1 MAGAPQGSLGGLV
14 QWRQG
19 EARRTVGLFLY
30 LALVVGAFITARVA
44 RDALFLSRYD
54 IGTLPYMYAWVA
66 LVMVVA
72 GAAYSRVADRF
83 RHQNLGLVLTASLLS
98 LVLVLRGLVAG
109 RLPWVYPVL
118 YVFVEMMGGLLTIQ
132 FWTFAHDVFDTRQA
146 KRLFGLVG
154 AGGVVAS
161 VVVGL
166 TIGGVGRILGAENLL
181 LVCAALLFMCL
192 VLQTLLRRIAPADVP
207 APKESPAGRRR
218 SLLSDWTQV
227 FSVRHMRWVAW
238 ITVLTF
244 AVVTVVDFQ
253 FKVVARYAHLNRE
266 NELAAFFGA
275 FHGVCGLMS
284 ILVQVLLTSRLM
296 TRWGVAR
303 TLAVMPALLLMGTAT
318 FMVVPALWS
327 ATLLRGT
334 DAVLRYTLHDAASQ
348 VLYLPLSGR
357 WSGRAR
363 AFVDGVLK
371 HLAQGLA
378 GLAIA
383 ILAPRLDPHVEWL
396 GFGSVV
402 GLIPWLGATWSLR
415 REYVRALSDTLEERR
430 RISLNSVASMAADEQ
445 ALGLVRETLA
455 ASDEHHV
462 LHALEILPFMR
473 RQDWSRDLDR
483 LLEHE
488 SPRIRQEALRLLANE
503 NAAPFLERIRAR
515 MADAD
520 PGVRAE
526 AVGTYCSMLQERA
539 LPRVEGFLDD
549 EAFEVRGAAISGFL
563 RFGGLDG
570 ILAAAE
576 PLKVLLQ
583 SPQAEARGCG
593 ARVVGQSGIRSLF
606 RNLLPLLA
614 DPDHGVRVHAVE
626 AAGRLGSAEL
636 LLPLLQ
642 RLADRHTRRAAV
654 QSIAAFGSRAHAT
667 LRIVLANPREDPNI
681 RRQVPRVLSR
691 IGEQGSL
698 DLLTR
703 ALEDQDAR
711 LRHAALQGIVSLR
724 ERFASLRADRESLRR
739 LLHTELK
746 QVYQFQAILC
756 ETEPLQAE
764 LLKDCLENLRQQ
776 ALERVWLLLRSLF
789 PEPAMESALR
799 NLASPHRTI
808 RANALEVLENLLDEE
823 NRRCVVPII
832 ESPSQRLV
840 QIGDAL
846 FVLMHRDGPGWL
858 SELLGSA
865 HAWTVVCALDA
876 IRRRA
881 LAGFSS
887 LIRGLLGHPEA
898 LVREEARLCLDG
910 IGVAGEASGSSE

>member
-1 MAGAPQGSLGGLV
+1 MAETPHGRLGGLG

-19 EARRTVGLFLY
+19 EAGRTMSLFLY
-30 LALVVGAFITARVA
+30 LALVVGSFITARVA

-54 IGTLPYMYAWVA
+54 IGALPYMYAWVA
-66 LVMVVA
+66 LAMVLA

-83 RHQNLGLVLTASLLS
+83 RHHSLGLALTAGHIA
-98 LVLVLRGLVAG
+98 LVLVLRGLVAW

-118 YVFVEMMGGLLTIQ
+118 YVFVEIMGGLLTIQ

-146 KRLFGLVG
+146 KRLFGIVG

-166 TIGGVGRILGAENLL
+166 TIGGVGRVVGADNLL
-181 LVCAALLFMCL
+181 LVCAALLLACL
-192 VLQTLLRRIAPADVP
+192 VLQVTLRRIVPVEAP
-207 APKESPAGRRR
+207 APKDAPAGRRR

-244 AVVTVVDFQ
+244 VVVTVVDFQ

-266 NELAAFFGA
+266 NELAAFLGT
-275 FHGVCGLMS
+275 FHGVCGLVS
-284 ILVQVLLTSRLM
+284 ILVQVLLTGRLI

-303 TLAVMPALLLMGTAT
+303 TLAVMPTLLLMGTAV
-318 FMVVPALWS
+318 FLVVPALWS
-327 ATLLRGT
+327 VTLLRGT
-334 DAVLRYTLHDAASQ
+334 DSVLRYTVHDAASQ

-371 HLAQGLA
+371 HLAQGMA

-402 GLIPWLGATWSLR
+402 CLLPWLGATWTLR
-415 REYVRALSDTLEERR
+415 REYVRALSDTLDERR
-430 RISLNSVASMAADEQ
+430 RVSTGTAISLAKDEQ

-455 ASDEHHV
+455 APDEHHV
-462 LHALEILPFMR
+462 LHALEILPFIR
-473 RQDWSRDLDR
+473 RQDWSQDLDR

-488 SPRIRQEALRLLANE
+488 SPRIRQEALRLMAHE
-503 NAAPFLERIRAR
+503 NATPFLERIRAR
-515 MADAD
+515 MEDAD
-520 PGVRAE
+520 PGVRSE

-539 LPRVEGFLDD
+539 LPRVERFLDD
-549 EAFEVRGAAISGFL
+549 ESFEVRSAAISGFL

-583 SPQAEARGCG
+583 APQAEARGCG
-593 ARVVGQSGIRSLF
+593 TRVVGQSGIRSLY
-606 RNLLPLLA
+606 RNLLPLLD
-614 DPDHGVRVHAVE
+614 DPDHTVRVHAVE
-626 AAGRLGSAEL
+626 AAGRLGSSEL

-654 QSIAAFGSRAHAT
+654 QAIAEFGTRAYST

-703 ALEDQDAR
+703 ALEDQDAS
-711 LRHAALQGIVSLR
+711 LRYAALQGIVSLR
-724 ERFASLRADRESLRR
+724 ARFPSLRADRESLRR

-776 ALERVWLLLRSLF
+776 ALDRVWLLLRSLF

-823 NRRCVVPII
+823 NRRCVVPLL
-832 ESPSQRLV
+832 ETQSQKLLK
-840 QIGDAL
+840 IGDGL

-858 SELLGSA
+858 RELLGSG

-876 IRRRA
+876 IRRSS
-881 LAGFSS
+881 LPGFST
-887 LIRGLLGHPEA
+887 LIRGLLGHPET
-898 LVREEARLCLDG
+898 LVREEAQVCMNRSD
-910 IGVAGEASGSSE
+910 VAREPPGSPA